1 MSEPLLR
8 LERWSG
14 PVDPGDP
21 DARFKE
27 QVAELSQ
34 LDPTQT
40 LDGMSRALGI
50 PPGAIARYV
59 LARWASEGSAGLM
72 EIGPSMVQ
80 RLWAPIAQAEAQGD
94 DAARLAAYAQVRGL
108 LSWLHAPLDDAPPQ
122 P

>member
-1 MSEPLLR
+1 MTEPLLR

-27 QVAELSQ
+27 QVAELSR

-50 PPGAIARYV
+50 PSGAIARYV

-94 DAARLAAYAQVRGL
+94 DASRLAAYAQVRGL
-108 LSWLHAPLDDAPPQ
+108 LSWLRAPLDGGPPQ

>member
-1 MSEPLLR
+1 VSEPRLR

-14 PVDPGDP
+14 PIDPDDP

-40 LDGMSRALGI
+40 LAGMSRALGI

-80 RLWAPIAQAEAQGD
+80 RLWAPIAQAEADGD

-108 LSWLHAPLDDAPPQ
+108 LSWLRAPLDDASPQ

>member
-1 MSEPLLR
+1 MTDPLLR

-14 PVDPGDP
+14 PIAPDDP

-27 QVAELSQ
+27 QVAQLSQ
-34 LDPTQT
+34 LDPTET
-40 LDGMSRALGI
+40 LEGMSRALGL

-59 LARWASEGSAGLM
+59 LARWASEGSAGLL

-94 DAARLAAYAQVRGL
+94 DTARLQAYAQLRGM
-108 LSWLHAPLDDAPPQ
+108 LSWLRAPLGDPPQ

>member
-1 MSEPLLR
+1 VSEPSLR

-14 PVDPGDP
+14 PIAPDDP

-27 QVAELSQ
+27 QVAQLSR
-34 LDPTQT
+34 LDPTET
-40 LDGMSRALGI
+40 LEGMARALDI

-59 LARWASEGSAGLM
+59 LARWASEGSAGLL

-108 LSWLHAPLDDAPPQ
+108 LSWLRAPLDVDQ

>member
-1 MSEPLLR
+1 
-8 LERWSG
+8 
-14 PVDPGDP
+14 
-21 DARFKE
+21 
-27 QVAELSQ
+27 
-34 LDPTQT
+34 
-40 LDGMSRALGI
+40 
-50 PPGAIARYV
+50 
-59 LARWASEGSAGLM
+59 M